1 MRGFSIYIYICL
13 YHRVGRLVDPL
24 CLERIASST
33 VYKRSEKYRVI
44 IPNKAHQ
51 HNLSVLP
58 VHAVAIADSI
68 SLTAITTS
76 IDIATSLLSR
86 RNGDKT
92 AQNGSRIN
100 YYEYANST

>member
-1 MRGFSIYIYICL
+1 MPRKNRFK
-13 YHRVGRLVDPL
+13 HR
-24 CLERIASST
+24 
-33 VYKRSEKYRVI
+33 KRSEKYRVI

-51 HNLSVLP
+51 HNLPVLP
-58 VHAVAIADSI
+58 VHDVAIADSI